1 MALNTAQ
8 SIFNLIRTYGSDVY
22 KDAVPALTDKSPI
35 GDVATPI
42 LTQPDV
48 YKEFSILLGAFIK
61 AYVDDRIWENPL
73 ISLFTNTNQP
83 LGEWSAEIA
92 NNPVAPRKYDASHP
106 EYVLQYAMNDDKVLY
121 YVRNV
126 KEFFKV
132 SIALEDMK
140 GAFES
145 YETFNSYVSMK
156 VASQLSGKQIS
167 MFNHIFEAIDANYK
181 AGALVTQNTVVPAS
195 LDETAIKNFTKSVKS
210 LSKKFTY
217 PSTAYNKYGSLEGAN
232 GDFKGFTRPEDVI
245 ILATVDYL
253 TAVDVEYLASA
264 FNLDKA
270 EIRDKIYEVN
280 DFGYDRFT
288 DAGVFIEHVDSP
300 IQAIICDRRFFRFSR
315 DLDMNTERFNEET
328 LVTNYWSHAWYT
340 YGINIMANNT
350 AFIATETPTP
360 TPFSVDV
367 EPVTLVIDSTDAEM
381 PDVTSATVTVTPDS
395 VELDDFTFESITFD
409 VESVPHSISFDAVE
423 DYLEL
428 TAGLTEGTYTL
439 TVKTGLGN
447 AIRTAYPDIE
457 FDETASDLIVELVGT
472 VTFKS
477 GDISAVSPLVID
489 AFFTVG

>member
-73 ISLFTNTNQP
+73 IELFTNTNQP
-83 LGEWSAEIA
+83 LGEWSAEIGT
-92 NNPVAPRKYDASHP
+92 NPVAPRKYDATHP
-106 EYVLQYAMNDDKVLY
+106 EYVLQYAMTEDKVQY

-126 KEFFKV
+126 KEFFKI
-132 SIALEDMK
+132 SIAMEDMK

-167 MFNHIFEAIDANYK
+167 MFNHIFEALNANYQ
-181 AGALVTQNTVVPAS
+181 AGALVTTNTVAPAS
-195 LDETAIKNFTKSVKS
+195 LDESAIKTFTKNIKS
-210 LSKKFTY
+210 LAKKFTY
-217 PSTAYNKYGSLEGAN
+217 PSTAYNKYGALQGAN

-280 DFGYDRFT
+280 DFGYDRYE
-288 DAGVFIEHVDSP
+288 DDGDFIEHVDSP
-300 IQAIICDRRFFRFSR
+300 IQAIICDRRLFRFSR

-340 YGINIMANNT
+340 YGINVMANNT
-350 AFIATETPTP
+350 VFVATETPTP
-360 TPFSVDV
+360 TAYTV
-367 EPVTLVIDSTDAEM
+367 ELGDDGVLDSSSDSPVSI
-381 PDVTSATVTVTPDS
+381 DVTVSPDT
-395 VELDDFTFESITFD
+395 VELSSIEFAGAVAD
-409 VESVPHSISFDAVE
+409 EAFHVWSIPNSVVADYLTLEETDGAYSLQLITGLADAVAT
-423 DYLEL
+423 Y
-428 TAGLTEGTYTL
+428 LTEATW
-439 TVKTGLGN
+439 
-447 AIRTAYPDIE
+447 
-457 FDETASDLIVELVGT
+457 TASTTTIDIYGT
-472 VTFKS
+472 VTFTSSEGVK
-477 GDISAVSPLVID
+477 ATAPLTLTDV
-489 AFFTVG
+489 FS

>member
-8 SIFNLIRTYGSDVY
+8 SIFNLIRTYGSEVY

-73 ISLFTNTNQP
+73 IELFTNTNQP
-83 LGEWSAEIA
+83 LGEWSAEIGT
-92 NNPVAPRKYDASHP
+92 NPVAPRKYDASHP
-106 EYVLQYAMNDDKVLY
+106 EYVLQYAMTDDKVQY

-126 KEFFKV
+126 KEFFKI
-132 SIALEDMK
+132 SIAMEDMK

-167 MFNHIFEAIDANYK
+167 MFNHIFEALNANYQ
-181 AGALVTQNTVVPAS
+181 AGALVTTNTVAPAS
-195 LDETAIKNFTKSVKS
+195 LDESAIKTFTKNIKS
-210 LSKKFTY
+210 LAKKFTY
-217 PSTAYNKYGSLEGAN
+217 PSTAYNKYGALEGAN

-280 DFGYDRFT
+280 DFGYDRYE
-288 DAGVFIEHVDSP
+288 DDGDFIEHVDSP
-300 IQAIICDRRFFRFSR
+300 IQAIICDRRLFRFSR

-328 LVTNYWSHAWYT
+328 LLTNYWSHAWYT
-340 YGINIMANNT
+340 YGINVMANNT
-350 AFIATETPTP
+350 VFVATETPTP
-360 TPFSVDV
+360 TAYTAEADDDILAIDV
-367 EPVTLVIDSTDAEM
+367 QGATEPAYT
-381 PDVTSATVTVTPDS
+381 TVTVTPDTVTLNKVAYS
-395 VELDDFTFESITFD
+395 GVAVDNNNKWF
-409 VESVPHSISFDAVE
+409 SISEELVE
-423 DYLEL
+423 DYITI
-428 TAGLTEGTYTL
+428 TAGASDGEYTV
-439 TVKTGLGN
+439 TVLTGLGN
-447 AIRTAYPDIE
+447 AIATALTTADFSGASYVDI
-457 FDETASDLIVELVGT
+457 FGTLT
-472 VTFKS
+472 VTS
-477 GDISAVSPLVID
+477 TEGISAVIPLEIE
-489 AFFTVG
+489 AGLS

>member
-22 KDAVPALTDKSPI
+22 KDSVPALTDKSPI

-73 ISLFTNTNQP
+73 IELFTNTNQP
-83 LGEWSAEIA
+83 LGEWSAEIGT
-92 NNPVAPRKYDASHP
+92 NPVAPRKYDATHP
-106 EYVLQYAMNDDKVLY
+106 EYVLQYAMTEDKVQY

-126 KEFFKV
+126 KEFFKI
-132 SIALEDMK
+132 SIAMEDMK

-167 MFNHIFEAIDANYK
+167 MFNHIFEALNANYQ
-181 AGALVTQNTVVPAS
+181 AGALVTTNTVAPAS
-195 LDETAIKNFTKSVKS
+195 LDESAIKTFTKNIKS
-210 LSKKFTY
+210 LAKKFTY
-217 PSTAYNKYGSLEGAN
+217 PSTAYNKYGALQGAN

-280 DFGYDRFT
+280 DFGYDRYE
-288 DAGVFIEHVDSP
+288 DDGDFIEHVDSP
-300 IQAIICDRRFFRFSR
+300 IQAIICDRRLFRFSR

-340 YGINIMANNT
+340 YGINVMANNT
-350 AFIATETPTP
+350 VFVATETPTP
-360 TPFSVDV
+360 TAYTVELGAGTNSQEEGVLDASSDSPDTLDVTVSPETVALDSIECAGIVVDDTGAPFSV
-367 EPVTLVIDSTDAEM
+367 PNSVIK
-381 PDVTSATVTVTPDS
+381 
-395 VELDDFTFESITFD
+395 
-409 VESVPHSISFDAVE
+409 
-423 DYLEL
+423 DYL
-428 TAGLTEGTYTL
+428 TL
-439 TVKTGLGN
+439 EETDGAFSLQLITGLAD
-447 AIRTAYPDIE
+447 AIVAYLTTATFVETTVPD
-457 FDETASDLIVELVGT
+457 LYGT
-472 VTFKS
+472 VTFTSDEGVKATAPIHLI
-477 GDISAVSPLVID
+477 DTVS
-489 AFFTVG
+489 

>member
-22 KDAVPALTDKSPI
+22 KDSVPALTDKSPI

-73 ISLFTNTNQP
+73 IELFTNTNQP
-83 LGEWSAEIA
+83 LGEWSAEIGT
-92 NNPVAPRKYDASHP
+92 NPVAPRKYDASHP
-106 EYVLQYAMNDDKVLY
+106 EYVLQYAMTDDKVQY

-132 SIALEDMK
+132 SIAMEDMK

-167 MFNHIFEAIDANYK
+167 MFNHIFEALNANYN
-181 AGALVTQNTVVPAS
+181 AGALVTKNTVAPAS
-195 LDETAIKNFTKSVKS
+195 LDETAIKTFTKDIKS

-217 PSTAYNKYGSLEGAN
+217 PSTAYNKYGSLQGAN

-270 EIRDKIYEVN
+270 EIKDKIYEVN
-280 DFGYDRFT
+280 DFGYDRYT
-288 DAGVFIEHVDSP
+288 DGGEFIEHVSSP
-300 IQAIICDRRFFRFSR
+300 IQAIICDRRLFRFSR

-340 YGINIMANNT
+340 YGINVMANNT
-350 AFIATETPTP
+350 VFVATEAPAPTPYTATFSDNQISIDLSGSELPAYTTITVSPDTVEIKIDDVSGVALDHDAEPFSIPYSLIKDNITFEATATDGEYKLTVLTGLGDVIASEYTTGDWSGEIDIAGTVTLKSTEGVIRTAPIFIAT
-360 TPFSVDV
+360 
-367 EPVTLVIDSTDAEM
+367 
-381 PDVTSATVTVTPDS
+381 ATT
-395 VELDDFTFESITFD
+395 
-409 VESVPHSISFDAVE
+409 
-423 DYLEL
+423 
-428 TAGLTEGTYTL
+428 
-439 TVKTGLGN
+439 
-447 AIRTAYPDIE
+447 
-457 FDETASDLIVELVGT
+457 
-472 VTFKS
+472 
-477 GDISAVSPLVID
+477 
-489 AFFTVG
+489 